1 MIVPMR
7 LMKTVCCR
15 RVACLL
21 MLLLLAGGALAAV
34 SNGGVRYDLSAQ
46 ALANMTDEV
55 VLTMGYVI
63 GVLYAIASLMA
74 IYNATVIYVKLQAGE
89 EGFSKSVMMLVG
101 AIMFLIG
108 ATIVMPSF
116 FGYRLFNNKF
126 ETSGAWTH
134 VSIP

>member
-1 MIVPMR
+1 
-7 LMKTVCCR
+7 MKTVCCR

-34 SNGGVRYDLSAQ
+34 SNGGVRYDLTAQ
-46 ALANMTDEV
+46 ALADMTEEV
-55 VLTMGYVI
+55 VLTMGSVI
-63 GVLYAIASLMA
+63 GVLYSVASLMA

-116 FGYRLFNNKF
+116 FGYQLNSAKTKYERPMNL
-126 ETSGAWTH
+126 
-134 VSIP
+134 